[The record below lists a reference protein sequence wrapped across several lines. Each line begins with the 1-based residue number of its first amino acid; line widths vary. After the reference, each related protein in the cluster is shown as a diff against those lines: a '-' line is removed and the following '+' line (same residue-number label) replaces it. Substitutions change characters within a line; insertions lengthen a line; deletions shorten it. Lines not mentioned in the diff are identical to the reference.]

1 MEGRYMA
8 KWHKVALAVTLAI
21 ALFLFIRSLVVGEW
35 EMNLFRALFALAFGY
50 YFYCRFTGQRATIG
64 VASIEPDASV
74 RFQVFADSAACVA
87 LCLIVS

>member
-1 MEGRYMA
+1 MA
-8 KWHKVALAVTLAI
+8 KWHKVALTVTLVF
-21 ALFLFIRSLVVGEW
+21 ALCLFVRSLVVGES
-35 EMNLFRALFALAFGY
+35 EMILLRSLFALAFGH

-74 RFQVFADSAACVA
+74 RYQVFADSAACVA